1 MEWTCSG
8 EQASFCPLPLIFF
21 GLILLLN
28 LLDCM
33 DQFIRGRIC
42 AALRERR
49 EIETQLDQFQG
60 RQRFVF
66 MVVDKSLARKW

>member
-1 MEWTCSG
+1 
-8 EQASFCPLPLIFF
+8 
-21 GLILLLN
+21 
-28 LLDCM
+28 M